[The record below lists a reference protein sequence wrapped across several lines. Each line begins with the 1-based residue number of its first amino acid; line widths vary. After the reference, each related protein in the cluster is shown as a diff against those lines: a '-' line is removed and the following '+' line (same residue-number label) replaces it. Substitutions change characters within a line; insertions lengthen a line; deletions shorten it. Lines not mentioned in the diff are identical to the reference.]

1 MAKPETHLIFA
12 LPSPSCN
19 RGMARFCSYTN
30 FRLSRRR
37 AIPVGLA
44 TVPRFSDML
53 GLTRSDP
60 ESDGKHQYIGRGP
73 TGWFSS
79 ISVSAHVAP
88 LPVLLEY
95 EWHIDFAVCLAS
107 NRRSFQE
114 SRRLLQILLSDYSG
128 AVRQSPGAGAPEK
141 SPCRISL
148 RWGFLPSA
156 STGQGRAHYHRS
168 SAALGLSK
176 KAMYGCCIE
185 DRNASICREL
195 RVGVWSMC

>member
-1 MAKPETHLIFA
+1 MAKPEIHLIFA

-60 ESDGKHQYIGRGP
+60 ESDGKHQIHR
-73 TGWFSS
+73 TRT
-79 ISVSAHVAP
+79 HV
-88 LPVLLEY
+88 LV
-95 EWHIDFAVCLAS
+95 
-107 NRRSFQE
+107 
-114 SRRLLQILLSDYSG
+114 
-128 AVRQSPGAGAPEK
+128 QSPGAGVPEK

-148 RWGFLPSA
+148 RWGSRPVSKHRP
-156 STGQGRAHYHRS
+156 GRANYHRS
-168 SAALGLSK
+168 SAALRLSK
-176 KAMYGCCIE
+176 RAMYGCCIE
-185 DRNASICREL
+185 DRNASIGREL
-195 RVGVWSMC
+195 RVGVWSTC